1 MQVIQFVV
9 TNVCPQLQDPLRQQ
23 VTCLRIDTIAV
34 PRSTVNAGACYTAVG
49 KIDICCVPPQCL
61 SYTPILIPT
70 AVLWLST
77 NFPPNVVCADLA
89 MCEAAKALQALL
101 LQVSCLQF
109 RADDAPDFQHG

>member
-1 MQVIQFVV
+1 MSMC
-9 TNVCPQLQDPLRQQ
+9 T
-23 VTCLRIDTIAV
+23 
-34 PRSTVNAGACYTAVG
+34 
-49 KIDICCVPPQCL
+49 DIYYMPQCL

-101 LQVSCLQF
+101 LQVGCLQVSS
-109 RADDAPDFQHG
+109 ACCTVYPQS

>member
-1 MQVIQFVV
+1 MLFRAK
-9 TNVCPQLQDPLRQQ
+9 PPWK
-23 VTCLRIDTIAV
+23 A
-34 PRSTVNAGACYTAVG
+34 
-49 KIDICCVPPQCL
+49 DICYVPPQCL

-101 LQVSCLQF
+101 LQVSCLQILE
-109 RADDAPDFQHG
+109 RMLHPNPA